1 MIEQASLRR
10 DAAKEAAVISSKTD
24 ALPSTVKN
32 EGPVKGHHH
41 IPEDAQLAACAAAGV
56 GCGRRR
62 LASAVGRECGHAGG
76 SGQPG
81 RGGGTR
87 RSGLPATL
95 PLAADDRGK
104 LLAVAG
110 MPVSPKGGRR
120 RSVIAEL
127 LRTRPA
133 TPLEANPISQ
143 FYEIGRQT
151 ASAGPELIWK
161 IYDAQ
166 RKSDKREASVFVFEK
181 RVAEK
186 LHKPKR
192 KETVTEI
199 LRFSVRQLD
208 RFKHPKLLTIYHPIE
223 EARQVETLAFA
234 TEPVLGSLAN
244 ILNCLED
251 RLPQCLPQ
259 EVRDYQFLDIE
270 IKYGLLQLTEALSFL
285 HYSCKLIHRNLCPQS
300 VIVNKRG
307 TWKLAGLEFTE
318 KCSDTDLLS
327 PATSSCSPLSD
338 MFSLGLVI
346 CALFNNGRSIIEGN
360 LSTTTYNKQLEVL
373 EGSLHNLL
381 DRVPHHLQEPLQ
393 GLLQVDPRRRPNAQN
408 FSMIKYFMDPAVHG
422 LQYLDVIQMKD
433 STHKSHFYHNLKTA
447 LPNIPKKLWW
457 QHVLPSLKMELQ
469 SPEVLAAALQPLL
482 FIIEESTVDEYQT
495 IILPIFRSVFGMPK
509 SVQATVTLLENL
521 DVLMKKTPKTDIKA
535 DVLPML
541 YNSFDSTTPQIQCAA
556 MHAIAQIADY
566 LEESAVRKMV
576 LPRTKQA
583 FENNSGIKVQANALT
598 CIEKIIDKLEKTDIL
613 DEVLPMLGKA
623 KLQDPAILMPVVR
636 IYKHMLSDKRY
647 GLTVNLLATKVM
659 PALIPVVVSP
669 ALKLDQFT
677 SLIELLQEMLE
688 HVSKSQRNKLKLEKL
703 SIPSTDMLPV
713 QTPYN
718 MEQPTG
724 YPHRPPSLRL
734 ESRRTSIS
742 MDDVVRRTCS
752 SASSS
757 PDSNLLRVQATLPGR
772 RHSDNTIQPP
782 RILVAPLFARG
793 HRQLYP
799 GGPPR
804 SQAFQCR
811 DAGLAFFGILQFA
824 QDGEPQPGRGLLQL
838 EQSQRKAVLRRCSV
852 WRCRTAQRRQPGIK
866 FSAADWLWCSSAGA
880 DAKGLVADAV
890 APPLSAVAPVA
901 AIVVA
906 PVAALPGVVQVSIVA
921 VSVASVFAAQDFAS
935 CLEVALTSSREE
947 TPTAAQDPLAGR
959 GQPYAGDT
967 GTRLVYSATPAVFC
981 HRMHSTFWHIGLRD
995 LRTLHTSLRDAPFG
1009 LKTAYG
1015 VIWLRRVRSHIT
1027 ASFQTSVDKCL
1038 YASVHLGTT
1047 PSRAQPA
1054 ELVKL
1059 PEGAPTAKTSTNLVK
1074 QTLGAEVFPPLVLF
1088 RELLRLDTAYQP
1100 APKSGSS
1107 APDDNL
1113 LSRM

>member
-1 MIEQASLRR
+1 MQRATQRESPDEYNLASPPVVRRKRDGRQSAPYAAAPESSNDAASASAAPSRATAASAQASSASSAPPASGPGPSGPQLR
-10 DAAKEAAVISSKTD
+10 A
-24 ALPSTVKN
+24 
-32 EGPVKGHHH
+32 
-41 IPEDAQLAACAAAGV
+41 
-56 GCGRRR
+56 
-62 LASAVGRECGHAGG
+62 
-76 SGQPG
+76 
-81 RGGGTR
+81 
-87 RSGLPATL
+87 
-95 PLAADDRGK
+95 
-104 LLAVAG
+104 
-110 MPVSPKGGRR
+110 
-120 RSVIAEL
+120 
-127 LRTRPA
+127 RPA

-223 EARQVETLAFA
+223 EASETLAFA

-251 RLPQCLPQ
+251 RLPQCLPH
-259 EVRDYQFLDIE
+259 EIRDYQFLDIE

-327 PATSSCSPLSD
+327 PVSCQSFTSKLPKMGQPDLDYTAPEIQATSTCSPLSD

-346 CALFNNGRSIIEGN
+346 CALFNNGHSIIEGN

-576 LPRTKQA
+576 LPRTKQV
-583 FENNSGIKVQANALT
+583 FENNSGIKVQANALI

-782 RILVAPLFARG
+782 RILVAPCSPEG
-793 HRQLYP
+793 TVSYTP
-799 GGPPR
+799 GGLPVRRHSSVGTQDSRFSGFFSSPKMASPNLGVDFFSSSR
-804 SQAFQCR
+804 ANVRRYSAAAVCGA
-811 DAGLAFFGILQFA
+811 AGLPNAANQASSFLQQIGSGVTPDILVNW
-824 QDGEPQPGRGLLQL
+824 DKTG
-838 EQSQRKAVLRRCSV
+838 
-852 WRCRTAQRRQPGIK
+852 
-866 FSAADWLWCSSAGA
+866 
-880 DAKGLVADAV
+880 
-890 APPLSAVAPVA
+890 
-901 AIVVA
+901 
-906 PVAALPGVVQVSIVA
+906 
-921 VSVASVFAAQDFAS
+921 DF
-935 CLEVALTSSREE
+935 
-947 TPTAAQDPLAGR
+947 
-959 GQPYAGDT
+959 
-967 GTRLVYSATPAVFC
+967 
-981 HRMHSTFWHIGLRD
+981 
-995 LRTLHTSLRDAPFG
+995 
-1009 LKTAYG
+1009 
-1015 VIWLRRVRSHIT
+1015 
-1027 ASFQTSVDKCL
+1027 
-1038 YASVHLGTT
+1038 
-1047 PSRAQPA
+1047 
-1054 ELVKL
+1054 
-1059 PEGAPTAKTSTNLVK
+1059 
-1074 QTLGAEVFPPLVLF
+1074 
-1088 RELLRLDTAYQP
+1088 
-1100 APKSGSS
+1100 
-1107 APDDNL
+1107 
-1113 LSRM
+1113 

>member
-1 MIEQASLRR
+1 MIMR
-10 DAAKEAAVISSKTD
+10 DAVME
-24 ALPSTVKN
+24 
-32 EGPVKGHHH
+32 
-41 IPEDAQLAACAAAGV
+41 
-56 GCGRRR
+56 
-62 LASAVGRECGHAGG
+62 G
-76 SGQPG
+76 SGDLVHLGIFNVRPNLS
-81 RGGGTR
+81 TR
-87 RSGLPATL
+87 AYNISASIGN
-95 PLAADDRGK
+95 AA
-104 LLAVAG
+104 
-110 MPVSPKGGRR
+110 
-120 RSVIAEL
+120 
-127 LRTRPA
+127 
-133 TPLEANPISQ
+133 
-143 FYEIGRQT
+143 
-151 ASAGPELIWK
+151 ASAGI
-161 IYDAQ
+161 
-166 RKSDKREASVFVFEK
+166 RSRG
-181 RVAEK
+181 
-186 LHKPKR
+186 
-192 KETVTEI
+192 
-199 LRFSVRQLD
+199 LR
-208 RFKHPKLLTIYHPIE
+208 
-223 EARQVETLAFA
+223 
-234 TEPVLGSLAN
+234 
-244 ILNCLED
+244 
-251 RLPQCLPQ
+251 
-259 EVRDYQFLDIE
+259 
-270 IKYGLLQLTEALSFL
+270 LTEALSFL

-327 PATSSCSPLSD
+327 PVSCQPFTSKLPKMGQPDLDYTAPEIQATSSCSPLSD

-408 FSMIKYFMDPAVHG
+408 FSM
-422 LQYLDVIQMKD
+422 
-433 STHKSHFYHNLKTA
+433 
-447 LPNIPKKLWW
+447 KLWW

-782 RILVAPLFARG
+782 RILVAPCSPEG
-793 HRQLYP
+793 TVSYTP
-799 GGPPR
+799 GGLPVRRHSSVGTQDSRFSGFFSSPKMASPNLGVDFFSSSR
-804 SQAFQCR
+804 ANVRRYSAAAVCGA
-811 DAGLAFFGILQFA
+811 AGLPNAANQASSFLQ
-824 QDGEPQPGRGLLQL
+824 QIGSG
-838 EQSQRKAVLRRCSV
+838 V
-852 WRCRTAQRRQPGIK
+852 
-866 FSAADWLWCSSAGA
+866 SS
-880 DAKGLVADAV
+880 L
-890 APPLSAVAPVA
+890 APPQLCVT
-901 AIVVA
+901 
-906 PVAALPGVVQVSIVA
+906 Q
-921 VSVASVFAAQDFAS
+921 
-935 CLEVALTSSREE
+935 
-947 TPTAAQDPLAGR
+947 
-959 GQPYAGDT
+959 
-967 GTRLVYSATPAVFC
+967 
-981 HRMHSTFWHIGLRD
+981 
-995 LRTLHTSLRDAPFG
+995 
-1009 LKTAYG
+1009 
-1015 VIWLRRVRSHIT
+1015 
-1027 ASFQTSVDKCL
+1027 
-1038 YASVHLGTT
+1038 
-1047 PSRAQPA
+1047 
-1054 ELVKL
+1054 
-1059 PEGAPTAKTSTNLVK
+1059 
-1074 QTLGAEVFPPLVLF
+1074 
-1088 RELLRLDTAYQP
+1088 
-1100 APKSGSS
+1100 
-1107 APDDNL
+1107 
-1113 LSRM
+1113 

>member
-1 MIEQASLRR
+1 MNEMVNVRHK
-10 DAAKEAAVISSKTD
+10 DA
-24 ALPSTVKN
+24 
-32 EGPVKGHHH
+32 
-41 IPEDAQLAACAAAGV
+41 
-56 GCGRRR
+56 
-62 LASAVGRECGHAGG
+62 
-76 SGQPG
+76 
-81 RGGGTR
+81 
-87 RSGLPATL
+87 
-95 PLAADDRGK
+95 
-104 LLAVAG
+104 
-110 MPVSPKGGRR
+110 
-120 RSVIAEL
+120 
-127 LRTRPA
+127 
-133 TPLEANPISQ
+133 
-143 FYEIGRQT
+143 
-151 ASAGPELIWK
+151 
-161 IYDAQ
+161 
-166 RKSDKREASVFVFEK
+166 
-181 RVAEK
+181 
-186 LHKPKR
+186 
-192 KETVTEI
+192 
-199 LRFSVRQLD
+199 
-208 RFKHPKLLTIYHPIE
+208 
-223 EARQVETLAFA
+223 ETLAFA

-318 KCSDTDLLS
+318 KCSDTDLL
-327 PATSSCSPLSD
+327 ATSSCSPLSD

-824 QDGEPQPGRGLLQL
+824 QD
-838 EQSQRKAVLRRCSV
+838 A
-852 WRCRTAQRRQPGIK
+852 
-866 FSAADWLWCSSAGA
+866 SASA
-880 DAKGLVADAV
+880 DAKGLVADGV

-901 AIVVA
+901 ALVVA
-906 PVAALPGVVQVSIVA
+906 QVTPFAALPGVVQVSVVA
-921 VSVASVFAAQDFAS
+921 VSVASVFAAQDLAGG
-935 CLEVALTSSREE
+935 LEVPPHLGPRDDSCRSPGSPRR
-947 TPTAAQDPLAGR
+947 PW
-959 GQPYAGDT
+959 
-967 GTRLVYSATPAVFC
+967 ATP
-981 HRMHSTFWHIGLRD
+981 RRRERD
-995 LRTLHTSLRDAPFG
+995 ERWVSRSIVSSFPSL
-1009 LKTAYG
+1009 
-1015 VIWLRRVRSHIT
+1015 
-1027 ASFQTSVDKCL
+1027 
-1038 YASVHLGTT
+1038 
-1047 PSRAQPA
+1047 
-1054 ELVKL
+1054 
-1059 PEGAPTAKTSTNLVK
+1059 
-1074 QTLGAEVFPPLVLF
+1074 
-1088 RELLRLDTAYQP
+1088 
-1100 APKSGSS
+1100 
-1107 APDDNL
+1107 L
-1113 LSRM
+1113 LSSSSKPTDYAIANSHKGVGHVRQRIWITP